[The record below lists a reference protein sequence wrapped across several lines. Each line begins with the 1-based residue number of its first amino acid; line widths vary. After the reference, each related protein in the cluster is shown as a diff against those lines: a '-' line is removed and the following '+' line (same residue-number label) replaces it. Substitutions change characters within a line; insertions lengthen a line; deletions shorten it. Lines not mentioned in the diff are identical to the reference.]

1 MMFVEA
7 AYRFDTC
14 QKFRI
19 GDSNDNHS
27 NIQLKGRRRQDDYDG
42 DAGALVCDA
51 AQPPNV
57 GSAQSVP
64 TKNPAD

>member
-27 NIQLKGRRRQDDYDG
+27 NIQLKRRRRQNDYDG
-42 DAGALVCDA
+42 DAGAPVCDA
-51 AQPPNV
+51 AQPLDAGNR
-57 GSAQSVP
+57 
-64 TKNPAD
+64 T